1 MKKHNQILVAVLLV
15 QIALSAVLLWPR
27 QAVSGGESEPLLG
40 DLAVADVVALIVEDH
55 DQNRMPLSQEAG
67 QWVLSELGAY
77 PTDAA
82 KVNQLLNKLVAI
94 NTGRLVTRT
103 DSSHK
108 RLQVARDDF
117 MRRVELKTA
126 DGESVI
132 VYLGS
137 SPRYGATHVRREGQ
151 DETYLTDDL
160 GSWEANTS
168 AAAWIDAT
176 YFYVVQDDI
185 VSLTLE
191 NSNGS
196 FTFSKDEAD
205 QWIMAGLAED

>member
-55 DQNRMPLSQEAG
+55 DQNRMALSQEAG